1 MPMKFC
7 RRLANSIKMSRD
19 RIRWTELLDVLTG
32 TDRKHKIVVER
43 ATETERMA
51 LFSLRREGWSG

>member
-1 MPMKFC
+1 
-7 RRLANSIKMSRD
+7 MSRD